1 VVLGGMG
8 SVPGAI
14 IASLFLGV
22 IESFGAVYISF
33 QYRDAFG
40 LILLML
46 FLLFRPQ
53 GLFGEKG
60 REV

>member
-1 VVLGGMG
+1 
-8 SVPGAI
+8 
-14 IASLFLGV
+14 
-22 IESFGAVYISF
+22 VYISF